1 MLSLLKLE
9 WLKVKNYRAF
19 WIFLALYIIA
29 LFSINYIA
37 FQFQGEI
44 KKNNVPV
51 NIFPYDFPAVY
62 QTIAWVSSWLLYFP
76 GMLMIL
82 VITNE
87 YNYKTHRQNIIDGL
101 TRQQFVAAKI
111 LFGVL
116 IALITTLSCFLIALY
131 FGNDFSGTVSFD
143 GIQYIGYGFIQSLCY
158 LFFAMILAL
167 LMRRSG
173 LAMAVFFLYGL
184 VFEQLI
190 GGVIDSKILNNRI
203 TTRFYF
209 PLEASD
215 VLIPITFGKDV
226 IYKDAP
232 SQTVLLI
239 VCLVYISLFAFLSF
253 RKFQT
258 DDL

>member
-1 MLSLLKLE
+1 MLHLLKLE

-19 WIFLALYIIA
+19 WIFLALYIVG

-37 FQFQGEI
+37 YELQVEL
-44 KKNNVPV
+44 KKNNAPIR
-51 NIFPYDFPAVY
+51 IFPYDFPAVY

-101 TRQQFVAAKI
+101 TRQQFVIAKI
-111 LFGVL
+111 LFGL
-116 IALITTLSCFLIALY
+116 AIAFLTTLSCFLIALY
-131 FGNDFSGTVSFD
+131 FGTDYSSTFSFG
-143 GIQYIGYGFIQSLCY
+143 GIEYIGYSFIQTLCY
-158 LFFAMILAL
+158 LFVAMILAV

-190 GGVIDSKILNNRI
+190 GGLVDSKILNNGTI
-203 TTRFYF
+203 RFYL

-215 VLIPITFGKDV
+215 ALVPITFGKDL
-226 IYKDAP
+226 IYNNAP
-232 SQTVLLI
+232 SQKVLFI
-239 VCLVYISLFAFLSF
+239 VCLVYIGLFTFLSL

>member
-1 MLSLLKLE
+1 MLQLLKLE

-19 WIFLALYIIA
+19 WIFLALYIIG
-29 LFSINYIA
+29 LFSINWIA
-37 FQFQGEI
+37 FQFQVEI
-44 KKNNVPV
+44 KKNHVPFT
-51 NIFPYDFPAVY
+51 IFPYDFPAVY

-101 TRQQFVAAKI
+101 TRKQFVAAKI
-111 LFGVL
+111 LFGL
-116 IALITTLSCFLIALY
+116 SIALLTTISCFLIAVY
-131 FGNDFSGTVSFD
+131 FGTDYSGSFSLN
-143 GIQYIGYGFIQSLCY
+143 GIKYIGFSFIQTLCY
-158 LFFAMILAL
+158 LFLAIILAL
-167 LMRRSG
+167 VMRRSG

-190 GGVIDSKILNNRI
+190 GGLIDYKILDNG

-215 VLIPITFGKDV
+215 VLIPITFGKEIV
-226 IYKDAP
+226 YNNAP
-232 SQTVLLI
+232 SQTVLI
-239 VCLVYISLFAFLSF
+239 ITCLVYISLFVFLSF

>member
-1 MLSLLKLE
+1 MLELLKLE

-19 WIFLALYIIA
+19 WIFLALYIIG

-37 FQFQGEI
+37 FQLQGEV
-44 KKNNVPV
+44 KKSGAPI

-101 TRQQFVAAKI
+101 TRKQFVAAKI
-111 LFGVL
+111 LFGLV
-116 IALITTLSCFLIALY
+116 IALLTTVSCFLIALY
-131 FGNDFSGTVSFD
+131 FGSEYSSSFSFN
-143 GIQYIGYGFIQSLCY
+143 GIQYIGYSFIQTLCY
-158 LFFAMILAL
+158 LFVAMILAV

-190 GGVIDSKILNNRI
+190 GGLIDSKILTNG

-215 VLIPITFGKDV
+215 VLIPITFGKEV
-226 IYKDAP
+226 IYNNAP

-239 VCLVYISLFAFLSF
+239 VCLVYIFLFVFLSL

>member
-1 MLSLLKLE
+1 MAQLLKLE

-37 FQFQGEI
+37 YQFQGQVT
-44 KKNNVPV
+44 KSGMPV
-51 NIFPYDFPAVY
+51 QIFPYNFPIVY

-101 TRQQFVAAKI
+101 TRRQFVLAKI
-111 LFGVL
+111 LFGL
-116 IALITTLSCFLIALY
+116 AIAVITTLSCFLIALY
-131 FGNDFSGTVSFD
+131 FGGGYSGSISFN
-143 GIQYIGYGFIQSLCY
+143 GIQYIGYSFIQTVCY

-173 LAMAVFFLYGL
+173 LALAVFFLYGL
-184 VFEQLI
+184 VFEQLL
-190 GGVIDSKILNNRI
+190 GGLIDSKILNNGA

-209 PLEASD
+209 PHEASD

-239 VCLVYISLFAFLSF
+239 VCLVYISLFVLLSF

-258 DDL
+258 D

>member
-1 MLSLLKLE
+1 MLHLLKLE

-19 WIFLALYIIA
+19 WIFLALYLIG

-37 FQFQGEI
+37 FQLQGEI
-44 KKNNVPV
+44 KKNNVPLS
-51 NIFPYDFPAVY
+51 IFPYDFPKVY

-101 TRQQFVAAKI
+101 TRQQFVLAKI
-111 LFGVL
+111 LFGL
-116 IALITTLSCFLIALY
+116 TIAIITSLSCFIIAVY
-131 FGNDFSGTVSFD
+131 FGSSYSGNFSLD
-143 GIQYIGYGFIQSLCY
+143 GIQYIGFGFIQACNY
-158 LFFAMILAL
+158 LFFAMILSL

-190 GGVIDSKILNNRI
+190 GGLIDSKIINNGI
-203 TTRFYF
+203 TRYYF
-209 PLEASD
+209 PLQASD
-215 VLIPITFGKDV
+215 TLVPMTFGQD
-226 IYKDAP
+226 IFYKDAP
-232 SQTVLLI
+232 SQTVLI
-239 VCLVYISLFAFLSF
+239 ITCVIYISLIIFLSF
-253 RKFQT
+253 RKYQV

>member
-1 MLSLLKLE
+1 
-9 WLKVKNYRAF
+9 
-19 WIFLALYIIA
+19 
-29 LFSINYIA
+29 
-37 FQFQGEI
+37 
-44 KKNNVPV
+44 
-51 NIFPYDFPAVY
+51 
-62 QTIAWVSSWLLYFP
+62 FP

-111 LFGVL
+111 LFGLL
-116 IALITTLSCFLIALY
+116 IAVITTLSCFLIALY
-131 FGNDFSGTVSFD
+131 FGSDYSGSVSFN
-143 GIQYIGYGFIQSLCY
+143 GIQYIGYSFIQTICY

-173 LAMAVFFLYGL
+173 LALAVFFLYGL

-190 GGVIDSKILNNRI
+190 GLFIDNKILNNG
-203 TTRFYF
+203 TTWYYF
-209 PLEASD
+209 PLQASD
-215 VLIPITFGKDV
+215 VLIPVTFGKEV
-226 IYKDAP
+226 VYKNAP
-232 SQTVLLI
+232 SQATLLVMCFI
-239 VCLVYISLFAFLSF
+239 YISLFTILSF

>member
-1 MLSLLKLE
+1 MLNLLKLE

-19 WIFLALYIIA
+19 WIFLGLYIIG
-29 LFSINYIA
+29 LFSINWTA
-37 FQFQGEI
+37 FQFQSQI
-44 KKNNVPV
+44 TQNKVPLK
-51 NIFPYDFPAVY
+51 IFPYDFPAVY

-76 GMLMIL
+76 GMLIIL

-111 LFGVL
+111 LFGL
-116 IALITTLSCFLIALY
+116 AIALLTTLSCFLIALF
-131 FGNDFSGTVSFD
+131 FGSSYSGSISFN
-143 GIQYIGYGFIQSLCY
+143 GIEYIGYSFIQTLCY
-158 LFFAMILAL
+158 LFLAMILAFV
-167 LMRRSG
+167 MRRSG

-190 GGVIDSKILNNRI
+190 GGLLDYKLLTNG

-209 PLEASD
+209 PLQASD
-215 VLIPITFGKDV
+215 VLIPITFGSSV

-239 VCLVYISLFAFLSF
+239 VSLVYISLFVFLSF
-253 RKFQT
+253 KKFQT

>member
-1 MLSLLKLE
+1 MLHLLQLE

-19 WIFLALYIIA
+19 WVFLALYLIG

-44 KKNNVPV
+44 KKSSMPFS
-51 NIFPYDFPAVY
+51 IFPYDFPAVY

-101 TRQQFVAAKI
+101 TRQQFVLAKI
-111 LFGVL
+111 LFGLV
-116 IALITTLSCFLIALY
+116 IALITSLCCFIIAAC
-131 FGNDFSGTVSFD
+131 FGSSYSGSFSLD
-143 GIQYIGYGFIQSLCY
+143 GIQYIGFSFIQACSY
-158 LFFAMILAL
+158 LFFAMILSL

-184 VFEQLI
+184 VFEQLL
-190 GGVIDSKILNNRI
+190 GGLLDSKVLNHGV
-203 TTRFYF
+203 TRYYF
-209 PLEASD
+209 PLQASD
-215 VLIPITFGKDV
+215 TLVPITFGKDI

-232 SQTVLLI
+232 SPTILI
-239 VCLVYISLFAFLSF
+239 ITCAVYIGLIIFLSF
-253 RKFQT
+253 RKYQT

>member
-1 MLSLLKLE
+1 MVNLLKLE

-19 WIFLALYIIA
+19 WIFLGLYIIA
-29 LFSINYIA
+29 LFSINWIA
-37 FQFQGEI
+37 YQFQGEV
-44 KKNNVPV
+44 KKNTPFT
-51 NIFPYDFPAVY
+51 IFPYDFPAVY

-111 LFGVL
+111 LFGLAIAVL
-116 IALITTLSCFLIALY
+116 TTLSCFLIALY
-131 FGNDFSGTVSFD
+131 FGGDYSGSVSFN
-143 GIQYIGYGFIQSLCY
+143 GIKYIGYSFIQTLCY
-158 LFFAMILAL
+158 LFLAMILAV

-184 VFEQLI
+184 VFEQLL
-190 GGVIDSKILNNRI
+190 GGLLDYKILNTG

-215 VLIPITFGKDV
+215 VMIPVTFGSDV
-226 IYKDAP
+226 IYKNAP

-239 VCLVYISLFAFLSF
+239 VCLVYISLFVFLSF

>member
-1 MLSLLKLE
+1 MAQLLKLE

-19 WIFLALYIIA
+19 WIFLGLYIIA

-37 FQFQGEI
+37 YQFQGQ
-44 KKNNVPV
+44 VTQSGMPV
-51 NIFPYDFPAVY
+51 QIFPYNFPVVY

-101 TRQQFVAAKI
+101 TRSQFVLAKI
-111 LFGVL
+111 LFGAA
-116 IALITTLSCFLIALY
+116 IALVTTISCFLIALY
-131 FGNDFSGTVSFD
+131 FGNNSGHGLSFN
-143 GIQYIGYGFIQSLCY
+143 GIQYIGYSFIQTLCY

-190 GGVIDSKILNNRI
+190 GGLIDAKVLNGT

-226 IYKDAP
+226 IYKNAP
-232 SQTVLLI
+232 SETILLI
-239 VCLVYISLFAFLSF
+239 VCLVYISMFVFFSF
-253 RKFQT
+253 REFQT

>member
-1 MLSLLKLE
+1 MNLLKLE

-19 WIFLALYIIA
+19 WIFLALYIVA
-29 LFSINYIA
+29 LFSINWIA
-37 FQFQGEI
+37 YQFQGEV
-44 KKNNVPV
+44 KKNNVPL

-101 TRQQFVAAKI
+101 TRQQFVSAKI
-111 LFGVL
+111 LFGLAIAVL
-116 IALITTLSCFLIALY
+116 TTLSCFLIALY
-131 FGNDFSGTVSFD
+131 FGSSYSHTISFN
-143 GIQYIGYGFIQSLCY
+143 GIKYIGYSFIQTLCY
-158 LFFAMILAL
+158 LFLAMILAV

-184 VFEQLI
+184 VFEQLL
-190 GGVIDSKILNNRI
+190 GGLLDYKILNTG

-215 VLIPITFGKDV
+215 VMIPVTFGSDV
-226 IYKDAP
+226 IYKNAP

-239 VCLVYISLFAFLSF
+239 VCLVYISLFVFLSF

>member
-1 MLSLLKLE
+1 MLHLLKLE

-19 WIFLALYIIA
+19 WIFLALYIIG
-29 LFSINYIA
+29 LFSINWSA
-37 FQFQGEI
+37 FQFQTEVT
-44 KKNNVPV
+44 KNSAPLK
-51 NIFPYDFPAVY
+51 IFPYDFPAVY

-82 VITNE
+82 IITNE

-101 TRQQFVAAKI
+101 TRRQFVAAKI
-111 LFGVL
+111 LFGL
-116 IALITTLSCFLIALY
+116 AIALLTTISCFLIALY
-131 FGNDFSGTVSFD
+131 FGNSYSKSISFN
-143 GIQYIGYGFIQSLCY
+143 GIEYIGYSFIQTLCY
-158 LFFAMILAL
+158 LFLAMILAVL
-167 LMRRSG
+167 LRRSG

-184 VFEQLI
+184 VFEQLL
-190 GGVIDSKILNNRI
+190 GGLLDYKILGNG

-215 VLIPITFGKDV
+215 VLIPITFGKDIV
-226 IYKDAP
+226 YNNAP
-232 SQTVLLI
+232 SQTVLI
-239 VCLVYISLFAFLSF
+239 ITCLVYISLFIFLSF

>member
-1 MLSLLKLE
+1 MLHLLKLE

-19 WIFLALYIIA
+19 WIFLALYVIA
-29 LFSINYIA
+29 LFSINWTA

-101 TRQQFVAAKI
+101 TRQQFVIAKI
-111 LFGVL
+111 LFGLV
-116 IALITTLSCFLIALY
+116 IALLTTLSCFLIALY
-131 FGNDFSGTVSFD
+131 FGSSYRSSFSFN
-143 GIQYIGYGFIQSLCY
+143 GIEYIGYSFIQTLCY
-158 LFFAMILAL
+158 LFVAMILAVF
-167 LMRRSG
+167 MRRSG
-173 LAMAVFFLYGL
+173 LAMAVFFLYGF
-184 VFEQLI
+184 VFEQLL
-190 GGVIDSKILNNRI
+190 GNLLDHKILSDG
-203 TTRFYF
+203 TLWYYF
-209 PLEASD
+209 PLQASD
-215 VLIPITFGKDV
+215 TLIPITFGSSIV
-226 IYKDAP
+226 YKNAP
-232 SQTVLLI
+232 TQTVLI
-239 VCLVYISLFAFLSF
+239 ITCLVYITLFVFLSL
-253 RKFQT
+253 RKFKT